1 MHLQVLGSTRWFCFD
16 QLQSGIGPASWT
28 NSHSW
33 AQVTLSQRSLLLGLD
48 RLIKP
53 RCEASRGLLQS
64 QAGLESADVLRYLSH
79 NDLSHT
85 DTLDMQ
91 QCTNTTTRVFDIIK
105 NFLPLGGRGRGAAY
119 LLLGPWYSSHYF
131 LENHKNK
138 FVFIWHSFEIHGADT
153 AKSVVTFDRIM
164 DGLNFLVTSGWRT
177 LRSQSTHSCRHPL
190 LL

>member
-1 MHLQVLGSTRWFCFD
+1 MGTTSIFYTPAGLINSSLLLDLQAGLG
-16 QLQSGIGPASWT
+16 
-28 NSHSW
+28 HSW

-85 DTLDMQ
+85 DTLDMH

-119 LLLGPWYSSHYF
+119 LLLGP
-131 LENHKNK
+131 
-138 FVFIWHSFEIHGADT
+138 
-153 AKSVVTFDRIM
+153 
-164 DGLNFLVTSGWRT
+164 
-177 LRSQSTHSCRHPL
+177 
-190 LL
+190 